1 MSEGLWSPGFDV
13 TVPKLDRILERG
25 VALFFRHMYPIYPL
39 LDQRRITAL
48 LSRFTELDKTESGLL
63 KSLCALSLVTVE
75 FWPTMTA
82 ERRIVVAC
90 EYIRQCLE
98 ARVTN
103 DITEHATMD
112 DVLTSLF
119 IAVAYFDLKCRKTS
133 WFYLR
138 EAISLAQLAGIA
150 TTVSDPELDAPER
163 ARR

>member
-48 LSRFTELDKTESGLL
+48 LSR
-63 KSLCALSLVTVE
+63 SLCALSLVTVG